1 MISINATLF
10 IQVLHFLILTF
21 ILNRLMF
28 RPILRLVNERT
39 RYIEKTEKEME
50 DIESETTQLVSKCIS
65 MEKDTRKDAVE
76 ERSQLKKE
84 AGDIVENIF
93 QDTKNEV
100 AVIREEVD
108 KNVESQLEEAQKFLH
123 SEAVVLAD
131 EITEKIIGRRV
142 RD

>member
-10 IQVLHFLILTF
+10 VQVLHFLILTF

-28 RPILRLVNERT
+28 RPIMRLVKDRT
-39 RYIEKTEKEME
+39 RYIEKTEKEIVN
-50 DIESETTQLVSKCIS
+50 IESETTQLVSKCIS
-65 MEKDTRKDAVE
+65 MENDARKDAGE
-76 ERSQLKKE
+76 EKSQLKKE
-84 AGDIVENIF
+84 ASKIVGNIF

-108 KNVESQLEEAQKFLH
+108 KNVERQLEAAQKFLH

-131 EITEKIIGRRV
+131 EITKKIIGRRV
-142 RD
+142 GD

>member
-10 IQVLHFLILTF
+10 VQVLHFLILTF

-28 RPILRLVNERT
+28 RPIMRLVKDRT
-39 RYIEKTEKEME
+39 RYIEKTEKEIVN
-50 DIESETTQLVSKCIS
+50 IESETTQLVSKCIS
-65 MEKDTRKDAVE
+65 MENDTRKDAGE
-76 ERSQLKKE
+76 ERSQFKKE
-84 AGDIVENIF
+84 ASKIAENIF

-108 KNVESQLEEAQKFLH
+108 KNVERQLEAAQKFLH

-131 EITEKIIGRRV
+131 EITKKIIGRRV
-142 RD
+142 GD